1 MRARLYSVGIREE
14 GRGGG
19 GDSSTLA
26 LKIIRC
32 LDSNK
37 NVKNMLK
44 YVIFIATGCANIS
57 FYLKHGLN
65 PLIPLAVPQHFVFVT
80 GDLNP

>member
-1 MRARLYSVGIREE
+1 MISKETNFWKHDMRARLYSVGIRE
-14 GRGGG
+14 GRGG

-44 YVIFIATGCANIS
+44 YM
-57 FYLKHGLN
+57 
-65 PLIPLAVPQHFVFVT
+65 
-80 GDLNP
+80 